1 MDRTNDGRRTHRGT
15 ILVASSSAMF
25 AELVGEMVARCDFAP
40 AYLAPLDEVGDA
52 LRRTRPRIVICDCAT
67 PPDGIR
73 RLIVEAS
80 ARRLPLVLSDP
91 RVSPEGHARTRS
103 LAHAVAWLTFPI
115 SYEPFCR
122 MLDALLATPI
132 DAQAALSRPL
142 GRSEHTLEARS
153 PSETADEQDLR
164 SVIAT
169 ALGAKPVDEQALR
182 HGVWTYVTAE
192 RTAGASPGQ
201 VVVALTDL
209 VEDANITPLPVRRAL
224 LRDVM
229 LWCVEAYFGH
239 LGNDAVGR
247 DGPLPDDTPAAVP
260 GG

>member
-40 AYLAPLDEVGDA
+40 AYLAPLDAVGDA

-67 PPDGIR
+67 PPNGIR

-122 MLDALLATPI
+122 MLDALLALPI
-132 DAQAALSRPL
+132 DAQAALPPPV

-153 PSETADEQDLR
+153 PSEIADERDLR
-164 SVIAT
+164 SVIA
-169 ALGAKPVDEQALR
+169 ALAAKPVYEQALR
-182 HGVWTYVTAE
+182 RGVVTYVTAE
-192 RTAGASPGQ
+192 RTAGASAGQ

-239 LGNDAVGR
+239 LGDDAVGR
-247 DGPLPDDTPAAVP
+247 DGPVPDDTPAAVP